1 MKIGI
6 SAMEPSLEANVD
18 PRFGRCQ
25 YFVVVDPD
33 TMQFEILENSSAASS
48 GGAGISTAQM
58 ITGKEVNVVLTGN
71 CGPNAY
77 QVLSS
82 AGIQVV
88 TGVSGKVKDAVE
100 AYKSGKLKASSQPNV
115 PDHFGTGAG
124 SNMGRGM
131 GMSRGMGRG
140 MGMGMGMRMGR
151 GMGFGMTPPMSSAP
165 EPQSSEQELGV
176 LKAQSQS
183 LAQQLSEIQ
192 RHIERLEKKDK
203 HPGG

>member
-6 SAMEPSLEANVD
+6 SATEPSLEANVE

-33 TMQFEILENSSAASS
+33 TMQFETVENSSAMAP

-58 ITGKEVNVVLTGN
+58 ITGKEVKVVLTGN

-88 TGVSGKVKDAVE
+88 TGVSGKVKDAIE
-100 AYKSGKLKASSQPNV
+100 SYKSGKLKTSSQPNV
-115 PDHFGTGAG
+115 SDHFGTGAG
-124 SNMGRGM
+124 SGMGAGMGMGRGKGRGM
-131 GMSRGMGRG
+131 G
-140 MGMGMGMRMGR
+140 MGR
-151 GMGFGMTPPMSSAP
+151 GMGFGMTPPVSSVL
-165 EPQSSEQELGV
+165 EPQIPEQEPGAF
-176 LKAQSQS
+176 KAQSQA

-192 RHIERLEKKDK
+192 RRIEELEKRDK
-203 HPGG
+203 HSEG